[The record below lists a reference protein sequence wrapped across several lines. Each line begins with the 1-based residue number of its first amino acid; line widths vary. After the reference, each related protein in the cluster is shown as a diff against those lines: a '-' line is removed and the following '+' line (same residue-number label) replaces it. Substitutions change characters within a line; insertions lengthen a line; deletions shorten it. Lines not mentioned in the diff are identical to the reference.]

1 MAGRTKSKQKLI
13 TKYNAGY
20 FMVAPFII
28 VFLIFGLYPIMN
40 TFWLALTDA
49 TLMGGGQGDFNG
61 IKNFKIIF
69 NDPFFVQAF
78 LNTWKIWLLNFVPQ
92 LGAAL
97 LLAVWLTSKKMNIK
111 AVGFWRGVYYLP
123 NLLMPATV
131 SVLYAQFFS
140 YYGPVNQFLVRVGF
154 VDEALLFFNSEPFAQ
169 GITAFIQWWMWFG
182 NTVIIMFAGMTSIS
196 VSLYESAD
204 MDGANG
210 IQKFMRVTLPLLK
223 PILVYT
229 LVTSL
234 VGGMQMFDIPYMLTN
249 GRGAPNGSI
258 MTLNVLM
265 YAKFTSSKGH
275 IGLAATVGV
284 CIFVVTTILS
294 IAIFYLLRD
303 RDLDE
308 IKKIERVKRKIERQA
323 KKIHKGERLNGK
335 Y

>member
-1 MAGRTKSKQKLI
+1 MAQLGKSRKKLI
-13 TKYNAGY
+13 SKDNAGY
-20 FMVAPFII
+20 FMITPFVVI
-28 VFLIFGLYPIMN
+28 FLIFGFYPILN
-40 TFWLALTDA
+40 TFWLSLTDA
-49 TLMGGGQGDFNG
+49 TLMGGGVGNFNG
-61 IKNFKIIF
+61 LKNFKIVF
-69 NDPFFVQAF
+69 KDPYFVQAF
-78 LNTWKIWLLNFVPQ
+78 LNTWKIWLLNFIPQ
-92 LGAAL
+92 LGGAL

-111 AVGFWRGVYYLP
+111 AVGFWRGIYYLP

-140 YYGPVNQFLVRVGF
+140 YYGPVNQFLVRAGF
-154 VDEALLFFNSEPFAQ
+154 IDEALLFFNSEPFAQ

-182 NTVIIMFAGMTSIS
+182 NTVIIMFAGMSSIS
-196 VSLYESAD
+196 LSLYESAD

-210 IQKFMRVTLPLLK
+210 IQKFTRVTLPLLK

-249 GRGAPNGSI
+249 GRGSPNGSI

-284 CIFVVTTILS
+284 CIFIVTVILS
-294 IAIFYLLRD
+294 IGIFYFLRD
-303 RDLDE
+303 KDMDE
-308 IKKIERVKRKIERQA
+308 IRKIERQ
-323 KKIHKGERLNGK
+323 KKKAARKAQKVLKGGQ
-335 Y
+335 